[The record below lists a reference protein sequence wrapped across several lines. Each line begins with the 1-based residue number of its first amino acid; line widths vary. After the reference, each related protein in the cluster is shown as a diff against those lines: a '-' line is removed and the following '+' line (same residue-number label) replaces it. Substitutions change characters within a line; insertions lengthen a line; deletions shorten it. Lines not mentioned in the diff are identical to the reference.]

1 MTEGGGGAR
10 GEGETGDYCGGGSV
24 FMSFVLRRYMQKGI
38 RDGSG
43 GAGAGSFRFLFQ
55 QGSSELQRGRVTG
68 FS

>member
-10 GEGETGDYCGGGSV
+10 GEGEKGDYCGGGSV
-24 FMSFVLRRYMQKGI
+24 FRSFVLGRYMQKGI
-38 RDGSG
+38 R
-43 GAGAGSFRFLFQ
+43 AGVEAQELFHFVFFFQ